1 MLQKGIGH
9 FLGRRY
15 NLPLAIMRTGTK
27 LNDSGPYRNMFF
39 ESVTYNNDLAP
50 FQGASA
56 GWAETFNKAV
66 RPEWA
71 RDGVGEMPFECY
83 RKGLGIS

>member
-27 LNDSGPYRNMFF
+27 LNDDGPYRNMFF
-39 ESVTYNNDLAP
+39 ASVTSNNDLAE
-50 FQGASA
+50 GKDE
-56 GWAETFNKAV
+56 G
-66 RPEWA
+66 
-71 RDGVGEMPFECY
+71 
-83 RKGLGIS
+83 

>member
-1 MLQKGIGH
+1 MPFECYRKGIGH

-27 LNDSGPYRNMFF
+27 LNDDGPYRNMFF
-39 ESVTYNNDLAP
+39 ASVTYDNDLAP

-56 GWAETFNKAV
+56 GWRFPGLK
-66 RPEWA
+66 PWA
-71 RDGVGEMPFECY
+71 
-83 RKGLGIS
+83 KIL